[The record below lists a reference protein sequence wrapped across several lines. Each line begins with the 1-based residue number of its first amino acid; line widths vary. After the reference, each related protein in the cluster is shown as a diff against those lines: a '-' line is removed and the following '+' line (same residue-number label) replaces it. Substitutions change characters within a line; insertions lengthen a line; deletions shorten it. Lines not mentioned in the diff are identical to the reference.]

1 MGRRTNIYN
10 YNDSLN
16 YLYIKSNFV
25 ELNIFQTSGNFSV
38 ERMNKA
44 SKLFTVEI

>member
-25 ELNIFQTSGNFSV
+25 ELNIFQTSGNISG

-44 SKLFTVEI
+44 SELFTIEI